1 VRRAAT
7 AVVLL
12 VTTALLLLLT
22 GCSATAKAPPE
33 VRVNAGSET
42 VSIKPTQYCL
52 DGKGQLYKVKP
63 PVVQVDPDMTITLTV
78 PDAVARQGWSVQVW
92 DEKLAQQLGEVSV
105 DRGRAVFQVSSSD
118 TVPPAYYFV
127 VVEKSSSACHDVSG
141 AWPVGFVR
149 SGGAAPSTSAG
160 PSAQS

>member
-1 VRRAAT
+1 MRRAAT
-7 AVVLL
+7 AVVA
-12 VTTALLLLLT
+12 ALLLLLT
-22 GCSATAKAPPE
+22 GCSAAAKAPPQ

-78 PDAVARQGWSVQVW
+78 PDAVARAGWTVQVW
-92 DEKLAQQLGEVSV
+92 DEHLAQQLGEVQV
-105 DRGRAVFQVSSSD
+105 QRGKAVFQVSSSD

-127 VVEKSSSACHDVSG
+127 VVEKSSSACHHVSG

-149 SGGAAPSTSAG
+149 SGATTPTTPASA
-160 PSAQS
+160 SAQS